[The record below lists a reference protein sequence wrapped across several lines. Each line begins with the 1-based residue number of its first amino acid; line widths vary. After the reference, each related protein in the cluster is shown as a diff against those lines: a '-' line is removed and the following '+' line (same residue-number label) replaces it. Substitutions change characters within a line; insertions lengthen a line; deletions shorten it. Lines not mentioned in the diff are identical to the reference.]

1 MLDDPNIV
9 VNEKKKA
16 DETWWKLKYKDD
28 DEDEAEYC
36 INCPYTEDE
45 GICIQV
51 EDEEKKYV
59 MTTKIVCILYFGC
72 CCNLSRCCISTF
84 IFI

>member
-1 MLDDPNIV
+1 MLGDPNIV

-28 DEDEAEYC
+28 DEDEAEYF
-36 INCPYTEDE
+36 INFPYTQDE

-51 EDEEKKYV
+51 EDEENK
-59 MTTKIVCILYFGC
+59 
-72 CCNLSRCCISTF
+72 
-84 IFI
+84 

>member
-16 DETWWKLKYKDD
+16 DETRWKLKYKDD
-28 DEDEAEYC
+28 DEDEVEYC
-36 INCPYTEDE
+36 INFPYTQHE

-51 EDEEKKYV
+51 EDEEN
-59 MTTKIVCILYFGC
+59 I
-72 CCNLSRCCISTF
+72 
-84 IFI
+84 